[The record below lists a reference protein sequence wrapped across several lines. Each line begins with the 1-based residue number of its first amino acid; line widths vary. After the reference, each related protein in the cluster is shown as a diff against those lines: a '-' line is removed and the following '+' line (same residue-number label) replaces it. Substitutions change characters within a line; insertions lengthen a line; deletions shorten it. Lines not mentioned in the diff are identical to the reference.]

1 MALNFLAS
9 CLHSVLALLGCI
21 KAASVLYWGRVSK
34 PRASYMLSKHY
45 QLTYTPRLLLVWVVV
60 VVAWFGL
67 AWFGFSRQ
75 GFSV

>member
-1 MALNFLAS
+1 
-9 CLHSVLALLGCI
+9 
-21 KAASVLYWGRVSK
+21 
-34 PRASYMLSKHY
+34 MLSKHY